1 MFPGTFLALARGDG
15 AAAALVS
22 LSSPL
27 YPGVTLLYAG

>member
-15 AAAALVS
+15 AAAARVS
-22 LSSPL
+22 LSSL